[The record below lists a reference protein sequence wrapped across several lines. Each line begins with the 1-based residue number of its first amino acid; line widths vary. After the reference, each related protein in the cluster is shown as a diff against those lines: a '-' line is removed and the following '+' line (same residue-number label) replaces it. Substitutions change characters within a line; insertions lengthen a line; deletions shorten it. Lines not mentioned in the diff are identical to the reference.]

1 MKDEFTNRLTAFVTA
16 LDFANDPERIAVWQN
31 QTPKTFG
38 TKLGELATEVMA
50 LQAWAQQQS
59 ESIAGSAEAKEKEE
73 EELEQAAFEMA
84 QALVTYFMDEG
95 DLEAAEP
102 FRRTFSYWQ
111 RLRDQELLLR
121 SQAVLDAATPL
132 TTGANAATIAEN
144 YGISAARVAT
154 LVSERTGYDAV
165 VSAPAAARA
174 GRKAYTAQLREKFRP
189 VTAKFR
195 DLDRLVPQ
203 FRSRPGGEAFV
214 EGWFAA
220 RQVINAGS
228 GSGGGSGGG
237 GGGGTEIGQA
247 TLSLAVESGM
257 FTLTMGA
264 LNASLFNVYEQAP
277 GSAEFVLVAEG
288 VASGHQISKTPGS
301 GEWSFQCAGV
311 ANGVEG
317 PRSATATA
325 GV

>member
-1 MKDEFTNRLTAFVTA
+1 MPAEWLA
-16 LDFANDPERIAVWQN
+16 LLER
-31 QTPKTFG
+31 
-38 TKLGELATEVMA
+38 
-50 LQAWAQQQS
+50 
-59 ESIAGSAEAKEKEE
+59 SIAGSAEAKEKEE

-84 QALVTYFMDEG
+84 QALVTYFMDAG

-111 RLRDQELLLR
+111 RLRDQDLLLR
-121 SQAVLDAATPL
+121 SQAVIDAATPL

-154 LVSERTGYDAV
+154 LVSERNGYDAV

-174 GRKAYTAQLREKFRP
+174 GRKAYTAQMREKFRP

-228 GSGGGSGGG
+228 GPGTGGSGGG
-237 GGGGTEIGQA
+237 APAAPTGVTAEPGDPGQVNVSWQASAGA
-247 TLSLAVESGM
+247 TLYTVRVFWPGGSPEESTFDSETTSRSLTDFPPG
-257 FTLTMGA
+257 
-264 LNASLFNVYEQAP
+264 ASLEIAVRASNAA
-277 GSAEFVLVAEG
+277 GTSAL
-288 VASGHQISKTPGS
+288 
-301 GEWSFQCAGV
+301 
-311 ANGVEG
+311 
-317 PRSATATA
+317 SAMVPVT
-325 GV
+325 VP